1 MLCVSR
7 SVCHGYAVVIA
18 LPSMARQKP
27 QIPATPYERQGFAII
42 YHRRSSVCL
51 CHMLA
56 LPAKLREIDTDDI
69 HTVK

>member
-27 QIPATPYERQGFAII
+27 QIPAAPKEQQGFAI
-42 YHRRSSVCL
+42 YLS
-51 CHMLA
+51 
-56 LPAKLREIDTDDI
+56 
-69 HTVK
+69 